1 MLQVAAIMH
10 RTRIGKDFS
19 NNMNE
24 ALLEVKDLTMRFG
37 GVTALHE
44 LSFAVKKNEICGLIG
59 PNGAGKTTLISSV
72 CGLTKQTSGEIKV
85 SNFDTIKDY
94 KKTRSL
100 IGLVPQEFP
109 LENYE
114 SVLNTV
120 NFSRGLFGKKPDE
133 NHVKKVL
140 QSLKLWDKKD
150 SPIITLSG
158 GMKRRV
164 LIAKALS
171 HNPKILFLDEP
182 TSGVDIQ
189 LRKEMW
195 EMILKLKKSGVT
207 VILTTHYIKEAETIA
222 DRIGI
227 LNKGELILVEKKEN
241 LINKFGE
248 KTIIIEFGKKIYK
261 IPKQIRAF
269 DSFITDDNL
278 CLVIKKLKN
287 QKDINITNIIKVIS
301 ELEIPIIDIKT
312 EESSLEDIF
321 LDIINEKMKSEFK
334 FN

>member
-1 MLQVAAIMH
+1 MISVKNLNKIYSDNFYAL
-10 RTRIGKDFS
+10 S
-19 NNMNE
+19 NISLDIKQGE
-24 ALLEVKDLTMRFG
+24 VFALL
-37 GVTALHE
+37 
-44 LSFAVKKNEICGLIG
+44 G

-72 CGLTKQTSGEIKV
+72 CGLIKQTSGEIKV

-195 EMILKLKKSGVT
+195 EMILKLKRSGVT

-227 LNKGELILVEKKEN
+227 LNKGELILVENKEN

-248 KTIIIEFGKKIYK
+248 KTIIIEFGKKINK
-261 IPKQIRAF
+261 IPKQIKAF

-287 QKDINITNIIKVIS
+287 QKDINITNIMKVIS

-321 LDIINEKMKSEFK
+321 LDIINEKMKSEF
-334 FN
+334 

>member
-1 MLQVAAIMH
+1 MISVKNLNKIYPDNFYAL
-10 RTRIGKDFS
+10 S
-19 NNMNE
+19 NISLDIKQGE
-24 ALLEVKDLTMRFG
+24 VFALL
-37 GVTALHE
+37 
-44 LSFAVKKNEICGLIG
+44 G

-133 NHVKKVL
+133 KYVKKVL

-195 EMILKLKKSGVT
+195 EMILKLKRSGVT

-227 LNKGELILVEKKEN
+227 LNKGKLILVENKEN

-248 KTIIIEFGKKIYK
+248 KSIIIEFGEKIYEIPDK
-261 IPKQIRAF
+261 IKDF
-269 DSFITDDNL
+269 DCFITNDNL

-287 QKDINITNIIKVIS
+287 NNDTNITNVIKIISK
-301 ELEIPIIDIKT
+301 LKIPVIDIKT

-321 LDIINEKMKSEFK
+321 LDIISERVK
-334 FN
+334 GEL

>member
-1 MLQVAAIMH
+1 MISVKNLNKIYPDNFYAL
-10 RTRIGKDFS
+10 S
-19 NNMNE
+19 NISLDIKQGE
-24 ALLEVKDLTMRFG
+24 VFALL
-37 GVTALHE
+37 
-44 LSFAVKKNEICGLIG
+44 G

-72 CGLTKQTSGEIKV
+72 CGLIKQTSGEIKV

-195 EMILKLKKSGVT
+195 EMILKLKRSGVT

-227 LNKGELILVEKKEN
+227 INKGELILVENKEN

-301 ELEIPIIDIKT
+301 ELGIPIIDIKT

-321 LDIINEKMKSEFK
+321 LDIINEKMKSEF
-334 FN
+334 

>member
-1 MLQVAAIMH
+1 MISVKNLNKIYPYNFYAL
-10 RTRIGKDFS
+10 S
-19 NNMNE
+19 NITLDIKQGE
-24 ALLEVKDLTMRFG
+24 VFALL
-37 GVTALHE
+37 
-44 LSFAVKKNEICGLIG
+44 G

-195 EMILKLKKSGVT
+195 EMILKLKRSGVT
-207 VILTTHYIKEAETIA
+207 VILTTHYI
-222 DRIGI
+222 
-227 LNKGELILVEKKEN
+227 LSLIH
-241 LINKFGE
+241 I
-248 KTIIIEFGKKIYK
+248 
-261 IPKQIRAF
+261 
-269 DSFITDDNL
+269 
-278 CLVIKKLKN
+278 
-287 QKDINITNIIKVIS
+287 
-301 ELEIPIIDIKT
+301 
-312 EESSLEDIF
+312 
-321 LDIINEKMKSEFK
+321 
-334 FN
+334 

>member
-1 MLQVAAIMH
+1 MISVKNLNKIYPDNFYAL
-10 RTRIGKDFS
+10 S
-19 NNMNE
+19 NISLDIKQGE
-24 ALLEVKDLTMRFG
+24 VFALL
-37 GVTALHE
+37 
-44 LSFAVKKNEICGLIG
+44 G

-195 EMILKLKKSGVT
+195 EMILKLKRSGVT

-227 LNKGELILVEKKEN
+227 LNKGELILVKKEN

-261 IPKQIRAF
+261 IPKQLKAF

>member
-1 MLQVAAIMH
+1 MISVKNLNKIYPDNFYAL
-10 RTRIGKDFS
+10 S
-19 NNMNE
+19 NISLDIKQGE
-24 ALLEVKDLTMRFG
+24 VFALL
-37 GVTALHE
+37 
-44 LSFAVKKNEICGLIG
+44 G

-195 EMILKLKKSGVT
+195 EMILKLKRSGVT

-227 LNKGELILVEKKEN
+227 LNKGELILVENKEN

-261 IPKQIRAF
+261 IPKQIKAF

-312 EESSLEDIF
+312 GESSLEDIF

>member
-1 MLQVAAIMH
+1 MISVKNLNKIYPDNFYAL
-10 RTRIGKDFS
+10 S
-19 NNMNE
+19 NISLDIKQGE
-24 ALLEVKDLTMRFG
+24 VFALL
-37 GVTALHE
+37 
-44 LSFAVKKNEICGLIG
+44 G

-227 LNKGELILVEKKEN
+227 LNKGELILVENKEN

-261 IPKQIRAF
+261 IPKQIKAF

-287 QKDINITNIIKVIS
+287 QKDVNITNIMKVIS

-321 LDIINEKMKSEFK
+321 LDIINEKMKSEFI

>member
-1 MLQVAAIMH
+1 MISVKNLNKIYPDNFYAL
-10 RTRIGKDFS
+10 S
-19 NNMNE
+19 NISLDIKQGE
-24 ALLEVKDLTMRFG
+24 VFALL
-37 GVTALHE
+37 
-44 LSFAVKKNEICGLIG
+44 G

-195 EMILKLKKSGVT
+195 EMILKLKRSGVT

-227 LNKGELILVEKKEN
+227 LNKGELILVENKEN

-248 KTIIIEFGKKIYK
+248 KTIIIEFAKKIYK
-261 IPKQIRAF
+261 IPKQIKAF

-287 QKDINITNIIKVIS
+287 QKDVNITNIMKVIS